1 MQVYLLCGIYVGCA
15 LVAVLITS
23 TLVDSNS
30 KIGLKNT
37 KKFDSPISLL
47 INTLKHIKEKDQLLI
62 IPLTLWSGFEQA
74 YIGADFTKVNF
85 LKF

>member
-1 MQVYLLCGIYVGCA
+1 VGCA
-15 LVAVLITS
+15 LIAVLITS
-23 TLVDSNS
+23 ILVDTHK
-30 KIGLKNT
+30 KIGLKST

-74 YIGADFTKVNF
+74 YIGADFTKVNS
-85 LKF
+85 LQI